1 MVPLRKDRT
10 RKRLAVKAQRAAYAN
25 AKWAAWWRTELTGAA
40 GEWDAPSWE
49 RSMCRVDASVGW
61 FLVAQSTLRRVVAL
75 LGRRD
80 APSSPEEA

>member
-10 RKRLAVKAQRAAYAN
+10 RKRLAVKARRAAYSN
-25 AKWAAWWRTELTGAA
+25 AKWTTWWRTDLTGVA
-40 GEWDAPSWE
+40 GEWHAPSWD
-49 RSMCRVDASVGW
+49 RGMCRVDASVGW

-80 APSSPEEA
+80 ASNSPEEA